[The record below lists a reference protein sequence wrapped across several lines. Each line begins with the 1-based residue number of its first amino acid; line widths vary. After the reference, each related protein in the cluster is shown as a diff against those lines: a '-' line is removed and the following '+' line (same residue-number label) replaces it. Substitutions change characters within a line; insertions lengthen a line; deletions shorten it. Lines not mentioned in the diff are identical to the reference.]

1 MAAKKVKHVILG
13 VHITDR
19 LKEAVEVQKL
29 LTAYGRHIKT
39 RLGLHEVQATSAGPN
54 GLLLLEMVGGDKP
67 AKGLARELNAL
78 EGVEVKSLSFEHPA
92 P

>member
-1 MAAKKVKHVILG
+1 
-13 VHITDR
+13 
-19 LKEAVEVQKL
+19 
-29 LTAYGRHIKT
+29 
-39 RLGLHEVQATSAGPN
+39 
-54 GLLLLEMVGGDKP
+54 MVGGDKP